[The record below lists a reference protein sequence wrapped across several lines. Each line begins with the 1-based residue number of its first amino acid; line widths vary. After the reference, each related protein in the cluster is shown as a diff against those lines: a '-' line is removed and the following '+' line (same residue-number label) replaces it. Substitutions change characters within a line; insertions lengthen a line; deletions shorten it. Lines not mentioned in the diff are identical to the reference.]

1 MNVEIDLEARRIYV
15 TAPFDTNANHMR
27 LVAVAKLRNVPA
39 PVHTVTGQPQEWSRH
54 LGSATRE
61 VCATGKK
68 LSWKLQSFNRKLHL

>member
-1 MNVEIDLEARRIYV
+1 MLAEIDLENRRIYV

-27 LVAVAKLRNVPA
+27 LCAVAKLRNVPA
-39 PVHTVTGQPQEWSRH
+39 PEHTVTGQPQEWSLH

-68 LSWKLQSFNRKLHL
+68 LSWKIQTFNKNWGY